1 MRPASDIRTALLQ
14 AALAAHASG
23 QSPTLLELAHQAQVG
38 VAAATHTVKNLRRAG
53 LLQICGTRRVAYR
66 NRPVAEYAPVSQSI
80 ELTAAHSLQS
90 TLSSWHRQ

>member
-1 MRPASDIRTALLQ
+1 MRPASEVRTALLQ
-14 AALAAHASG
+14 AVRHCHGLG

-66 NRPVAEYAPVSQSI
+66 NRPVAEYAPVSQPI
-80 ELTAAHSLQS
+80 ELAAVHSLQS
-90 TLSSWHRQ
+90 TLHSWVKP